1 MMRIFFKTLF
11 LLHAGDLPK
20 SNIPKINIKKKK
32 RLYKLV
38 LKKEKTV
45 IEWGMDTDNKFFK
58 QGIKTY
64 IFPIQ

>member
-1 MMRIFFKTLF
+1 MRMFLKLFFFYTQGIYQNLTFLRSIFEE
-11 LLHAGDLPK
+11 
-20 SNIPKINIKKKK
+20 KK
-32 RLYKLV
+32 RLYKLI

-45 IEWGMDTDNKFFK
+45 IEWGMDNDNKFFK

>member
-20 SNIPKINIKKKK
+20 SNIPKINIKKK
-32 RLYKLV
+32 RLYNLV

-45 IEWGMDTDNKFFK
+45 IEWGMDNDNKFFK

-64 IFPIQ
+64 IFSIQ